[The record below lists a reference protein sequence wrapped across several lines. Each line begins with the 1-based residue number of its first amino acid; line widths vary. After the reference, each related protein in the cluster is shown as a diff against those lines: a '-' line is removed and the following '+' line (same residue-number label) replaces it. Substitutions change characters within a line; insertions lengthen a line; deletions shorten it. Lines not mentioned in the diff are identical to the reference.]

1 VPRRGYRFV
10 APVELPTFARAP
22 DSNEVIELLL
32 LSSQPQLCTSDGGG
46 SREPL
51 HLCDWDGS
59 EEEFNRTM
67 ALNPNHVWA
76 REWHAR
82 GLVTRG
88 RTEEAIAQAKLSASL
103 DPSPWSGDYP
113 VWILFLARRYD
124 LALEHARDL
133 VELAPNYSWGHFALA
148 LVYEQMGKAD
158 EGARESLK
166 ADELFGTDPIT
177 IARLKNALEK
187 SGARGYWGK
196 KLDYYL
202 ESAKAG
208 YAPPVLTA
216 EACMRVDD
224 KQCTF
229 EWLEKGFLER
239 DDLMINLAVNPVF
252 DGIRTDPHYQDL
264 VRRVGI
270 PSSAAPNAR

>member
-1 VPRRGYRFV
+1 MNAKTRHAGLVTIVDLSGQIVLGEECFSLGKLVRDLLAQGHNKILLNLAEVHRI
-10 APVELPTFARAP
+10 
-22 DSNEVIELLL
+22 DSAGLAHIF
-32 LSSQPQLCTSDGGG
+32 SGF
-46 SREPL
+46 
-51 HLCDWDGS
+51 GS

-67 ALNPNHVWA
+67 ALNPNQVWA
-76 REWHAR
+76 HDWHAR
-82 GLVTRG
+82 GLVTSG

-113 VWILFLARRYD
+113 AWILFLARRYD
-124 LALEHARDL
+124 LALEYAHKL
-133 VELAPNYSWGHFALA
+133 LEMAPNYTWGHFMLA

-166 ADELFGTDPIT
+166 ADELFGTDQKT
-177 IARLKNALEK
+177 IAQLRNALEK
-187 SGARGYWGK
+187 SGARGYWEK

-216 EACMRVDD
+216 EACMRVGD

-264 VRRVGI
+264 VL
-270 PSSAAPNAR
+270 